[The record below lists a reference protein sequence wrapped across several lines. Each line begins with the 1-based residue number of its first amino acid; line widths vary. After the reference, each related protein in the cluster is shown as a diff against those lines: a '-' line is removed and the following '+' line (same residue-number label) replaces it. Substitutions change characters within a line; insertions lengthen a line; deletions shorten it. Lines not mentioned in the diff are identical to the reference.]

1 MATER
6 KERLAQNEALFRVAN
21 PERGPM
27 LIVAAEKDHTVPHAI
42 ANASF
47 KGEKHNE
54 GVTEV
59 FEFEGRGHSLC
70 IDHGWRDVC
79 DKALEFV
86 KRYV

>member
-1 MATER
+1 MSY
-6 KERLAQNEALFRVAN
+6 V
-21 PERGPM
+21 
-27 LIVAAEKDHTVPHAI
+27 I

-47 KGEKHNE
+47 KREKHNE

-79 DKALEFV
+79 DKVLEFAQ
-86 KRYV
+86 RYV